1 MFFPNNLHIF
11 NILDM
16 IAAKFQSLKNKLE
29 VADRNFVW
37 NELQQRVAISPMS
50 YRTDSPLAIG
60 VASKLNENNFST

>member
-1 MFFPNNLHIF
+1 
-11 NILDM
+11 M